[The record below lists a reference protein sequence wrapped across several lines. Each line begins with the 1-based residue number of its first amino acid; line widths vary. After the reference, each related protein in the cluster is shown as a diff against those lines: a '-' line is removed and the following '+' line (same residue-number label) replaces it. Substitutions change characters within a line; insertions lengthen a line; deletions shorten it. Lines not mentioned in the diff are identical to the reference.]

1 MWKGPRL
8 ESTYNL
14 TSQVDYVWL
23 DKCIYEIKSSKL
35 ELYLNKFWKDII
47 QESGIYTVTDFN
59 ST

>member
-23 DKCIYEIKSSKL
+23 DKCIYEIKSSEL